1 MVETLYRFAKD
12 TGITA
17 DDIIAPYSG
26 ITPENALMIK
36 DEIDVGEYISMRN
49 QNNLSEVLIYRRTP
63 FKSHDDSVIRWD
75 GVSTD
80 MSWYEDA
87 KPDATVYYIQNPDQL
102 AGFSK
107 LVADGVD
114 FSGKTV
120 KLISNINLNNK
131 TWRPIGY
138 PEEEGGEKKPFKGV
152 FDGSGYA
159 VYNLA
164 IITTEKWSG
173 VRPDLAFFGTLVDA
187 TIKNVNFEQ
196 VRVNDSRS
204 AHGGVAAVCV
214 AAINTT
220 FINVTVSGRIAG
232 NVCASIAL
240 YAEDSA
246 FYNCINRASFK
257 VSSFLEKDTII
268 CGGIVARLSISRS
281 ALEKVGSAPIR
292 IFEKCYQS
300 GDILVSVKDDVK
312 SIALGHMYGEFVY
325 SLPEGSIDAAN
336 ILIDRC
342 ITTTHPIT
350 VEDHGH
356 KIDHWGFFARINDA
370 VYGSNYSD
378 ELVGKVDMLDG
389 LIGATPTDVGVA
401 VIRPTMST
409 VVDKLVIPGSLNTL
423 RSKPYIRDFVTEDS
437 SLISDEDGVIN
448 MNPYFSYV
456 KTVGV

>member
-1 MVETLYRFAKD
+1 MEALYRFAKD

-17 DDIIAPYSG
+17 DDIPAPYSG

-36 DEIDVGEYISMRN
+36 DEIGVGEYISMRN

-63 FKSHDDSVIRWD
+63 FKTHDDSVIRWD

-80 MSWYEDA
+80 TSWYDDA
-87 KPDATVYYIQNPDQL
+87 KPDATVYTIQNPDQL
-102 AGFSK
+102 AGFSA
-107 LVADGVD
+107 LVAEGID
-114 FSGKTV
+114 FAGKTV

-131 TWRPIGY
+131 TWQPVGY
-138 PEEEGGEKKPFKGV
+138 PRNVDGTRNPFKGT
-152 FDGSGYA
+152 FDGCGYA
-159 VYNLA
+159 IYNLA

-173 VRPDLAFFGTLVDA
+173 VRPDLAFFDELIDA
-187 TIKNVNFEQ
+187 TVKNVNFEQ
-196 VRVNDSRS
+196 VRINDSRS
-204 AHGGVAAVCV
+204 VHGGVAAVSV
-214 AAINTT
+214 VAINTT
-220 FINVTVSGRIAG
+220 LINVTVSGRITG
-232 NVCASIAL
+232 NVCASMAL

-257 VSSFLEKDTII
+257 VGSFLEKDTII
-268 CGGIVARLSISRS
+268 CGGIVARLSISKS

-292 IFEKCYQS
+292 IFEKCYQN
-300 GDILVSVKDDVK
+300 GDILVSVKNDVK
-312 SIALGHMYGEFVY
+312 RITLGHMYGEFVY
-325 SLPEGSIDAAN
+325 DLPEGSTEVAN

-342 ITTTHPIT
+342 ITTAHPIA

-356 KIDHWGFFARINDA
+356 KIDQWGFFARINDV

-378 ELVGKVDMLDG
+378 ELTGKVDMLDG
-389 LIGATPTDVGVA
+389 LIGATPANVGIS
-401 VIRPTMST
+401 VISPTMST

-423 RSKPYIRDFVTEDS
+423 RSRPYIRDFVTEDS